1 MKWGRILMSACLA
14 AMMVLG
20 SCAAPTATLAE
31 EKVSIEFYYPVQ
43 VGGKVAE
50 LIEGYAREFE
60 ALNPNI
66 KVNPVFSGNYKDT
79 LQKLMVSLQ
88 GGTPPQFTILA
99 NVTILTLLSMDAIMP
114 LDDLIA
120 SDGGD
125 AYINDFYPG
134 FMRNS
139 MYDGHIYS
147 IPFQRST
154 LLMFY
159 NKDHFREAGLDPE
172 KPPRTWEEMAEYAQK
187 LTKFDAAGNADRWG
201 LLVPSSGA
209 WNFQPFCISNS
220 LNGENI
226 MSDDGK
232 KVFFNTPENVEA
244 LAYLKNLADTK
255 ASPEGVIDMATTPA
269 SFIEGKASMVHVSSG
284 NLANINA
291 SVKFDY
297 GIAKLPIAKR
307 DASIAGG
314 GNLYVMKGSSDA
326 QLNAVW
332 KFIRFL
338 TEPERQ
344 AQWNVDT
351 GYIATRKSA
360 FETDIMKKYY
370 ENIPQAKVAFEQ
382 LESCYNELRVFES
395 ERVGSALN
403 SAYDAVMTGE
413 KTPEQALADAQAE
426 CDKILAPYNK

>member
-1 MKWGRILMSACLA
+1 MKWGRTLLAVCLA
-14 AMMVLG
+14 AAMMLG
-20 SCAAPTATLAE
+20 FAAVPAVSRAE
-31 EKVSIEFYYPVQ
+31 EQVSIEFYYPVQ
-43 VGGKVAE
+43 VGGKTAE

-60 ALNPNI
+60 ELNPGI
-66 KVNPVFSGNYKDT
+66 KVSPVFSGNYSDT

-88 GGTPPQFTILA
+88 GGTPPQFTILS
-99 NVTILTLLSMDAIMP
+99 NITILTLLSMDAVVP

-134 FMRNS
+134 FMRNCV
-139 MYDGHIYS
+139 YEGHIYS

-159 NKDHFREAGLDPE
+159 NKDQFREVGLDPE
-172 KPPRTWEEMAEYAQK
+172 KPPRTWEEMAEYAAK
-187 LTKFDAAGNADRWG
+187 LSKFDAAGNAERWG
-201 LLVPSSGA
+201 LLIPSSGA

-232 KVFFNTPENVEA
+232 QVYFNTPENVEA
-244 LAYLKNLADTK
+244 LTYLKNLAEIK
-255 ASPEGVIDMATTPA
+255 ASPEGVIAMATTPA
-269 SFIEGKASMVHVSSG
+269 SFIEGKASMVQVSSG

-291 SVKFDY
+291 SVSFDY
-297 GIAKLPIAKR
+297 GIAKLPFSKR

-326 QLNAVW
+326 QLAATW

-360 FETDIMKKYY
+360 FETDVMKKYY
-370 ENIPQAKVAFEQ
+370 EDVPQAKVAFEQ
-382 LESCYNELRVFES
+382 LESCYNELRVFDS
-395 ERVGSALN
+395 ERVGAALT